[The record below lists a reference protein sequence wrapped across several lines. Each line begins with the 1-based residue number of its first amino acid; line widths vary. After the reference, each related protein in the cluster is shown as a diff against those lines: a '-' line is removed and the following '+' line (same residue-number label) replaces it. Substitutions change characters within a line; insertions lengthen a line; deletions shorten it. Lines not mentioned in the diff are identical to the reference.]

1 MQLNLDINGVDF
13 KPWLAENG
21 LKYSFVER
29 ARTSVITIDGVDHRK
44 VIRKRQI
51 DVTLYDLP
59 DEELIQVENA
69 IAAQSPAMVNYT
81 DKNGTEKTGVLCYVS
96 DPETVAKSVVA
107 GTTYWGEITFSI
119 EER

>member
-1 MQLNLDINGVDF
+1 MQLNLEINGVDF

-21 LKYSFVER
+21 LKYSSVER
-29 ARTSVITIDGVDHRK
+29 VSRSIVTIDGTDHRK
-44 VIRKRQI
+44 SIKKRRI

-59 DEELIQVENA
+59 DSELIAAENA
-69 IAAQSPAMVNYT
+69 IAMQSPAMVNYT
-81 DKNGTEKTGVLCYVS
+81 DKNGIEKTGVLCYIS

-107 GTTYWGEITFSI
+107 DTTYWGETTFVI